1 MTLLPDVYLYASIL
15 FWVVWA
21 YSATRKPA
29 TLPKVIQSNITDSA
43 ESQSESHAR
52 FAIVTNISFVVGL
65 LRLAIVFSHSC
76 ARKSLTAVFS
86 LSEKSTGIGKPR
98 YSKSL
103 LILCAYPCAVA
114 DRELQSSIK
123 FLMKQAMIRSYPGSL
138 PQGLG
143 INLSLHNFKY
153 WACLNRSVSIAEPC
167 LSRASFGSI
176 KRPKSLRAALD
187 SAGRNN
193 NASIPHSSVEVWR
206 SRI

>member
-1 MTLLPDVYLYASIL
+1 MTLLPDGYSYASII

-21 YSATRKPA
+21 YSATQKPA

-52 FAIVTNISFVVGL
+52 FAIVTNISFVMGL
-65 LRLAIVFSHSC
+65 LRLAIVSSGSC
-76 ARKSLTAVFS
+76 ARKSLTVIFS

-114 DRELQSSIK
+114 DGKLQSSIK
-123 FLMKQAMIRSYPGSL
+123 FSMKQAMICSYPGL
-138 PQGLG
+138 LLQGSG
-143 INLSLHNFKY
+143 INLSLHHFKY
-153 WACLNRSVSIAEPC
+153 WACLNHSVSIAEPC
-167 LSRASFGSI
+167 LSRARFASI
-176 KRPKSLRAALD
+176 KHPKSLRAAFD
-187 SAGRNN
+187 SAGRND